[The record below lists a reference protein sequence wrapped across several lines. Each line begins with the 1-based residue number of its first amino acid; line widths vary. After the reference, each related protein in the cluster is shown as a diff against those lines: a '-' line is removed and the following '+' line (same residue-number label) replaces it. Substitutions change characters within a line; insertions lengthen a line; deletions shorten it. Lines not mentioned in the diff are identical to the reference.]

1 MSIDEK
7 RTYDFTA
14 RLSFPR
20 LVGTEGEKKAV
31 DLIVKE
37 FNAAGYNDVTKE
49 PFKTSF
55 ANWVFVRFVFVP
67 IGIFLMLL
75 MGSFLIS
82 PFLTLGLIAILLIV
96 AVKSLAIVDSSEIT
110 LSKNEKNNYT
120 TNNIYVELKSKTPKA
135 KIIFMGHYDTKS
147 QTFSTAIRIGI
158 FMIAILGDLLVMF
171 VYLIVSV
178 IGILMFFS
186 VIAPIDFSSFNL
198 VMFFVCL
205 TLAIVGGLNF
215 FNKTGNKSPGA
226 SDNAASV
233 ATVLELARYFK
244 SNPMENIDLV
254 FLIPSSEEL
263 NLGGAKHFIKTHKN
277 EINPKNS
284 YFINFDGIGGT
295 GFIRLI
301 TAYGIPRKT
310 SSKKLNDLLIKS
322 AKELNIDARV
332 IYLPTGAWS
341 DFMPIIKAGYESCWL
356 ASSGSIKYVHTPKD
370 SMDLVSKE
378 ALKNGLVLSVE
389 VAKKLSEEFK

>member
-1 MSIDEK
+1 MSIDK
-7 RTYDFTA
+7 NRAYDFTA

-37 FNAAGYNDVTKE
+37 FNAAGYADVVKE

-55 ANWVFVRFVFVP
+55 ANWVFTRYIFVP
-67 IGIFLMLL
+67 IGIFLVLL

-82 PFLTLGLIAILLIV
+82 PFLTLGLIALLLIV
-96 AVKSLAIVDSSEIT
+96 AVKSLGIVDSSKIK

-120 TNNIYVELKSKTPKA
+120 TNNIYVELKSKSPKA

-171 VYLIVSV
+171 VYLIVSL

-186 VIAPIDFSSFNL
+186 VLAPIDFSSFNL

-233 ATVLELARYFK
+233 ATVIELARYFK
-244 SNPMENIDLV
+244 INPLENID
-254 FLIPSSEEL
+254 FMFFIPSSEEL

-301 TAYGIPRKT
+301 TSYGIPRKI
-310 SSKKLNDLLIKS
+310 SSKRLNDLYIEA
-322 AKELNIDARV
+322 AKEQNIDARP

-356 ASSGSIKYVHTPKD
+356 ASSGSLKFVHTKKD
-370 SMDLVSKE
+370 TMDLISKE
-378 ALKNGLVLSVE
+378 GLENNLLLSVV
-389 VAKKLSEEFK
+389 VAKNLSSDLK